1 MQPGH
6 PVVGEVH
13 DESLS
18 FEASLHGGGQPPL
31 VLYDK
36 YPHTYSLTETGTC
49 DSLPLSI
56 PTASR
61 IGERGHACPRY
72 MAFFERAEVTLHFV
86 GLGLPPSR

>member
-31 VLYDK
+31 VLHYK
-36 YPHTYSLTETGTC
+36 HPHGYQYCL
-49 DSLPLSI
+49 LVYMLML
-56 PTASR
+56 
-61 IGERGHACPRY
+61 HAR
-72 MAFFERAEVTLHFV
+72 MLE
-86 GLGLPPSR
+86 GG